1 MDKRAKLV
9 KLLHDKTQQGEIK
22 WEESL
27 ADDNTYTASFPN
39 YSVGVTVDEEQIYY
53 ILIYNLEGKEID
65 RISAQDVYGELGSE
79 VYSMLLNTYNRA
91 RRYALGV
98 EDALDAILNQLGD
111 DIPF

>member
-39 YSVGVTVDEEQIYY
+39 
-53 ILIYNLEGKEID
+53 
-65 RISAQDVYGELGSE
+65 
-79 VYSMLLNTYNRA
+79 
-91 RRYALGV
+91 
-98 EDALDAILNQLGD
+98 
-111 DIPF
+111 